1 MRIKCL
7 ACEALARVVYL
18 CAAHSPHIVD
28 VELFRIGLHREPA
41 DLRARLQA
49 RIDAVN
55 QEGLYSS
62 GAKDVSVSSHVRST
76 QCMAQGKLSSTR
88 KADAHSGWPDP
99 SGFAAYD
106 AIAMV
111 YGLCGQSTAG
121 LIARDVPL
129 VIPRAHDCITLFLG
143 DRRRYGEAFREQPGT
158 YWYALDYAERSDG
171 SMALG
176 AEADAEVRD
185 VYREYVEKYGQDNA
199 DYLMEVM
206 GAWQKHY
213 DRASFIEMGVGDS
226 TRVEAR
232 ASALAEK
239 RGWAFQRV
247 EGDLVLIRR
256 LLDGDWAASGSGSG
270 DDFLVVPPGQQ
281 VRMSYDMDVI
291 GCAQAP

>member
-18 CAAHSPHIVD
+18 CAAHSPHVVD

-55 QEGLYSS
+55 QEGTSL
-62 GAKDVSVSSHVRST
+62 RS
-76 QCMAQGKLSSTR
+76 AQGKLSSAGE
-88 KADAHSGWPDP
+88 ADAHSGWPNP

-143 DRRRYGEAFREQPGT
+143 DRGLYAESFREHPGT
-158 YWYALDYAERSDG
+158 YWYALDYTERSDG

-176 AEADAEVRD
+176 AEADAEVQD
-185 VYREYVEKYGQDNA
+185 VYREYVERYGQDNA

-213 DRASFIEMGVGDS
+213 SRASFIEMGVGDS

-232 ASALAEK
+232 ARALAEQ

-256 LLDGDWAASGSGSG
+256 LLDGEWAGDSGFG

-281 VRMSYDMDVI
+281 VRMTYDIDVI
-291 GCAQAP
+291 GCAPVTR